1 MRCQSGQFIALAVAC
16 ILSWQVN
23 AQAQVDVP
31 ATMSEGGTSEA
42 CSYSAPS
49 VHQQTSTPQITIS
62 DLTFN
67 GEMQMPVEDR
77 DELSFSIQQETFS
90 GDVDEVKDQVLER
103 VRTAWQNRG
112 YFNVHAQGD
121 ATVLSSTTLSQQI
134 AVTVR
139 VEEGVKYRLEKITF
153 NGNKEI
159 SNLQAL
165 RSQFPIQDG
174 EIFTRAA
181 ISRGLEN
188 LRFAYLQLG
197 HLNFTSIPNTQFNE
211 ELQTISLNIDID
223 EGMQFFI
230 SKIDFLGLD
239 ELASQDLLEKLPLSP
254 GNVYDQRLVNLAL
267 EAHAYSAASGASP
280 ESRVHTKLDERAG
293 LVAITLDFRPCPVE

>member
-31 ATMSEGGTSEA
+31 ATMSEGRTSEG
-42 CSYSAPS
+42 CSSSAPS

-103 VRTAWQNRG
+103 VRTAWENRG
-112 YFNVHAQGD
+112 YFNVHAKGD
-121 ATVLSSTTLSQQI
+121 AKVLSSTPLSRQI
-134 AVTVR
+134 AITVW
-139 VEEGVKYRLEKITF
+139 VEEGVKYRLEKIAF
-153 NGNKEI
+153 NGNKEV

-181 ISRGLEN
+181 ITRGLDN

-211 ELQTISLNIDID
+211 DLQTISLNIDID

-230 SKIDFLGLD
+230 SKIDLLGLD

-267 EAHAYSAASGASP
+267 EAHASSAASGASP